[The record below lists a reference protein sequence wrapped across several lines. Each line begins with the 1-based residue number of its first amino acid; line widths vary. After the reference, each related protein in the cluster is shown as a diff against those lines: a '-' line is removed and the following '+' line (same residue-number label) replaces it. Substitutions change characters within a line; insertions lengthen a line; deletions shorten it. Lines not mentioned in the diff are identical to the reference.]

1 MDFRGFFLLMETI
14 IEIRRTPGLGKLI
27 RAKENWFSGL
37 CKPLIFHFLKTPVSD
52 GVFPSSRKVVF
63 NEILHFG

>member
-27 RAKENWFSGL
+27 RAKEN
-37 CKPLIFHFLKTPVSD
+37 
-52 GVFPSSRKVVF
+52 
-63 NEILHFG
+63 